1 MNTQGERDMYVC
13 ICRGI
18 TEKKLR
24 QVAQEQPYSMQEL
37 SAVTGVGVDCGSC
50 MEHACQL
57 LQDLG
62 TKGCEG
68 ACLSASS

>member
-1 MNTQGERDMYVC
+1 MYVC

-18 TEKKLR
+18 TEKQIR
-24 QVAQEQPYSMQEL
+24 QVAQQRPCSMQEL

-50 MEHACQL
+50 TEYACQL

-62 TKGCEG
+62 NQGCDGE
-68 ACLSASS
+68 CLSVGAR